1 MRIDNSAAR
10 AWWFCPMKYWE
21 EYVAKIE
28 WDYSGMEKTPKY
40 FGHRMHEVLENH
52 YRELAGMPM
61 IAFDAADE
69 IVEAEAQVAF
79 EAYKLHYPDE
89 PFTVMD
95 TERLFEVPLHLE
107 CEWCNNQ
114 PLTSCGISG
123 IDKEIQ
129 TCNECGLDLPPAKH
143 TYSGKM
149 DMLVRMKDTG
159 KLWLLDHKTQKRTA
173 YTNNPEAW
181 AAKAQVGLYKWAAE
195 QLYKE
200 PIDGIILNVIRRQSD
215 KGLEPPTFW
224 RDNLERSS
232 EQVDEAL
239 RNIIWVADQIEGM
252 HKTFG
257 DGPNW
262 PTDRDN
268 CKQGNFKCDFYD
280 LHVLGRTDA
289 NLAKFREKVPYLDL

>member
-1 MRIDNSAAR
+1 
-10 AWWFCPMKYWE
+10 MKYWE

-28 WDYSGMEKTPKY
+28 WDYSGLAQPPKY
-40 FGHRMHEVLENH
+40 LGHRMHEVLENH
-52 YRELAGMPM
+52 YRGIAGMPA
-61 IAFDAADE
+61 IAFDDADE
-69 IVEAEAQVAF
+69 LVEAETQVAF

-95 TERLFEVPLHLE
+95 TERVFEVPLPG
-107 CEWCNNQ
+107 CE
-114 PLTSCGISG
+114 
-123 IDKEIQ
+123 
-129 TCNECGLDLPPAKH
+129 H

-224 RDNLERSS
+224 RDNLERSP

-280 LHVLGRTDA
+280 LHVIGRTDA